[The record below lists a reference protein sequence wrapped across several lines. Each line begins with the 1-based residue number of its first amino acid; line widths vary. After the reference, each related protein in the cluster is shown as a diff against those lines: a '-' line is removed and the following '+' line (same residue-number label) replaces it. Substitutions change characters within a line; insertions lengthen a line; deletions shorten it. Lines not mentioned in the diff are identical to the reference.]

1 MYRPRV
7 RARRGYVHGGG
18 GGVPDASR
26 TAASTTLAFFLPHTR
41 TTHTVALRI
50 RDSAMATASATRA
63 RDRGSVAGG
72 AGTPAP
78 LRVSGARGAPAS
90 RVAGGGRAG
99 RGATGRGTAVP
110 HMAGAGSGTRECM
123 REWREVPNVRERTS
137 DMYTARRGLFILSSG
152 ELRRD
157 GGLWTGAGSCM
168 TKFHAAAVCWA
179 VGLGGGGP
187 DSSTLLFTT

>member
-1 MYRPRV
+1 M
-7 RARRGYVHGGG
+7 HGGG

-41 TTHTVALRI
+41 TTHTVALVRI

-99 RGATGRGTAVP
+99 RGARRYGPRYGRARAAHGRGGKW
-110 HMAGAGSGTRECM
+110 HAGMHARVERG
-123 REWREVPNVRERTS
+123 PERT
-137 DMYTARRGLFILSSG
+137 
-152 ELRRD
+152 
-157 GGLWTGAGSCM
+157 GAY
-168 TKFHAAAVCWA
+168 F
-179 VGLGGGGP
+179 
-187 DSSTLLFTT
+187 